1 MFRGQLRSRVQFI
14 HYLFEVH
21 FTHCWQPFSNFH
33 RSFLSSLPN
42 LCLNTQ
48 GYIDPVVTS
57 VSGSTQIKGSVHPLS
72 TYLKSISHMVG
83 NHSAIFRKLY
93 YKSLPNDS
101 QTDKFTRSFDHTSHS
116 GYKILGQ
123 GL

>member
-1 MFRGQLRSRVQFI
+1 MGV
-14 HYLFEVH
+14 
-21 FTHCWQPFSNFH
+21 TK
-33 RSFLSSLPN
+33 SFLSTLPN

-48 GYIDPVVTS
+48 GYIDPVVRS

-93 YKSLPNDS
+93 YQSLPNDS

-116 GYKILGQ
+116 GYQIGV
-123 GL
+123 GVVNI